1 MFRNPDGVED
11 MRLHAV
17 NIHTSAS
24 LAMNEAENLSNAVE
38 HYRTTMYQ
46 LLNTHDVLD
55 RQDKLAAVNRK
66 LNALNLKICEAV
78 DDLSEIV
85 AEIQS

>member
-1 MFRNPDGVED
+1 MFREPDGVEV

-24 LAMNEAENLSNAVE
+24 LVMNVAENLSNAVE
-38 HYRTTMYQ
+38 RYRTAMYQ

-55 RQDKLAAVNRK
+55 REDKVASVNAK
-66 LNALNLKICEAV
+66 LDAINLKICEAV
-78 DDLSEIV
+78 DDLSNIVDEI
-85 AEIQS
+85 ES